1 MGFGRRKKKEAE
13 RPFLSVVVAAAGSSD
28 RMGFNK
34 LFAEVAGQPVLAHTL
49 LALDQAEVIS
59 EIIVVVRDQD
69 IPDVGALCRELNFNK
84 VTKVIRGGARR
95 VDSVFNGV
103 LETDSRA
110 TLIGIH
116 DGARPLVT
124 EAVITEAAQTAE
136 EFGAAVP
143 AVPVTD
149 TIRRVDVNGRVL
161 DTPDRSSLYA
171 MQTPQIFDADILKGA
186 LQKTLEEGRDTTDDA
201 AAVEAVGMPVHLT
214 TGSQENIK
222 LTWPPDI
229 LTAEGILAERYAR

>member
-1 MGFGRRKKKEAE
+1 MGF
-13 RPFLSVVVAAAGSSD
+13 D
-28 RMGFNK
+28 K
-34 LFAEVAGQPVLAHTL
+34 LFAEVAGLPVLAHTL

-69 IPDVGALCRELNFNK
+69 ILDVGTLCRELNLQK
-84 VTKVIRGGARR
+84 AAKVIRGGARR

-110 TLIGIH
+110 TLIGVH

-124 EAVITEAAQTAE
+124 EAVISEAVQAAE

-149 TIRRVDVNGRVL
+149 TIRRVDANGLVL

-186 LQKTLEEGRDTTDDA
+186 LQKELEEGRDITDDA
-201 AAVEAVGMPVHLT
+201 AAVEAIGLPVRLT
-214 TGSQENIK
+214 TGSPENIK
-222 LTWPPDI
+222 LTWPPD
-229 LTAEGILAERYAR
+229 LMTAEGILAGRYAR